1 MLGFVYNVL
10 ESLLKGKFKLSFS
23 YLLMI
28 FFENKN
34 FVLYENMFGSLFEF
48 KNKLMFN
55 FVVVGSLVFG
65 KIVFEKLNGVIVKL
79 I

>member
-65 KIVFEKLNGVIVKL
+65 KIFFEKLNGVIVKL